1 MKAIAASIVGP
12 MTFIV
17 VAALSHT
24 TDAAAQSSEYYAGKT
39 LRVIVGLEV
48 GGSADVFTREFT
60 AHLRKNIPG
69 NPTVVVQNM
78 PGAGTYAALNF
89 LAERAAPDGLT
100 IVYNNYAWLGQAF
113 GSSAL
118 RMRYNQFEF
127 LGGFGDT
134 RVNYMRTDAVAGG
147 VKKPADIMKAENLIA
162 GSNSVGAGDSSGAL
176 AELSL
181 KVLGV
186 KHKMIGGYRGG
197 ADIYLA
203 LQRGEVQF
211 HNTGI
216 GTFRRRSGPFVK
228 SGEGIGVS
236 YLVPVGANGEFERSK
251 AITEMPAFPD
261 LYREIHGRP
270 PFGPLW
276 DAFNWFTWQT
286 SEMYYLGLAPRGTR
300 PDALA
305 ALRQGFEHTSTDAD
319 FTKEMVSKYGFS
331 MPYVGIAQ
339 GQAIFRS
346 LTEASPAWLGTLRSE
361 MGVQ

>member
-1 MKAIAASIVGP
+1 MNGIATSIVGLIS
-12 MTFIV
+12 F
-17 VAALSHT
+17 VAATL
-24 TDAAAQSSEYYAGKT
+24 AAATGASAQPADYYAGKT

-69 NPTVVVQNM
+69 NPTIVVQNM
-78 PGAGTYAALNF
+78 PGGGTYAALNF

-100 IVYNNYAWLGQAF
+100 IVYNNYSWLGQAF
-113 GSSAL
+113 GSSGL
-118 RMRYNQFEF
+118 RMRYDQFEF

-147 VKKPADIMKAENLIA
+147 AKKPADIMKAENLMA

-186 KHKMIGGYRGG
+186 KHKVIGGYRGG
-197 ADIYLA
+197 ADIFLA
-203 LQRGEVQF
+203 MQRGEVQF
-211 HNTGI
+211 HNTGV

-228 SGEGIGVS
+228 SGEGMGIS
-236 YLVPVGANGEFERSK
+236 YLVPVDANGEFERSK
-251 AITEMPAFPD
+251 TNTEMPVFPD

-270 PFGPLW
+270 PSGPLW
-276 DAFNWFTWQT
+276 DAFNWFTRQT

-300 PDALA
+300 ADALA
-305 ALRQGFEHTSTDAD
+305 ALRQGFERTSNDAE
-319 FTKEMVSKYGFS
+319 FTREMVSKYGFA
-331 MPYVGIAQ
+331 MPVVGIAQ

-346 LTEASPAWLGTLRSE
+346 LTEASPELLNTLRSE
-361 MGVQ
+361 MGAH